1 MTATELLSSA
11 QFITDADGNKKAVVL
26 DLPIWEEIVMA
37 LEKLDTLEATGK
49 PESEAYE
56 TMLLAEPVLRRNW
69 DSPEE
74 DAAWA
79 DL

>member
-1 MTATELLSSA
+1 MTTTHLINSA

-26 DLPIWEEIVMA
+26 DLPVWAEIITA
-37 LEKLDTLEATGK
+37 LEKLELLEGAIR

-56 TMLLAEPVLRRNW
+56 SMLLTEPVLRRDW

>member
-1 MTATELLSSA
+1 MTTTNLINSA

-26 DLPIWEEIVMA
+26 DLPVWAEIITA
-37 LEKLDTLEATGK
+37 LEKLELLEGAGL
-49 PESEAYE
+49 PENEAYE
-56 TMLLAEPVLRRNW
+56 TMLLTEPVLRRDW